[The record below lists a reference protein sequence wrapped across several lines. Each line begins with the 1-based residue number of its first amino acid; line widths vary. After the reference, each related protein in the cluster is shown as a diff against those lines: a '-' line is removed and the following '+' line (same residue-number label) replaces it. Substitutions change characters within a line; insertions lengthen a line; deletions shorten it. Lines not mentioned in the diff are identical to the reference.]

1 MQLNRRRF
9 ISDMGASSL
18 LTLGLAS
25 AGPPPARATAAFPTK
40 DINFIIPAAPGGGFD
55 AYVRAVIPAMEARF
69 NGIVRVVPQNVDGAG
84 GAKAASQIYRAR
96 ADGYTI
102 SLLNVPGILILQ
114 QQGSGALGFDLE
126 SLTWICSMGSDPYAL
141 IVPSNSPIK
150 SIADLQTL
158 SRNRP
163 VKFPCPGPASTAY
176 SAARIASS
184 LLGIKEQII
193 TGYKGTNDYIV
204 AALRGDGDAAI
215 ASITALTQ
223 FRASKLIRVLASF
236 ESRSSIAG
244 VEDATTLKLP
254 ELTQIV
260 QLRPV
265 AGPPNLSADLVDA
278 LARSIMGA
286 MKEPKVVAWAAA
298 AGANLDDKGPRQTL
312 LALRQQKQFIDRWKA
327 VLTPV

>member
-1 MQLNRRRF
+1 MRLNRRRF
-9 ISDMGASSL
+9 VSDMGASSL
-18 LTLGLAS
+18 LTLELTFGGLS
-25 AGPPPARATAAFPTK
+25 PARAAVAFPTK

-69 NGIVRVVPQNVDGAG
+69 NGTVRVIPQNVDGAG
-84 GAKAASQIYRAR
+84 GAKAAGQLYRAR
-96 ADGYTI
+96 ADGYTV

-114 QQGSGALGFDLE
+114 QQGGGALGFDLE
-126 SLTWICSMGSDPYAL
+126 RLTWICTMGSDPYAL
-141 IVPSNSPIK
+141 IVPKDSPIK
-150 SIADLQTL
+150 SIADLRTL
-158 SRNRP
+158 SRSRA

-176 SAARIASS
+176 SATRIASS

-193 TGYKGTNDYIV
+193 AGYKGTNDYIV

-215 ASITALTQ
+215 ASITALAQ
-223 FRASKLIRVLASF
+223 FRASGLIRVLASF
-236 ESRSSIAG
+236 ENRSTIAG

-265 AGPPNLSADLVDA
+265 AGPPNLPADIVDA

-286 MKEPKVVAWAAA
+286 MKDPKVVAWAAA
-298 AGANLDDKGPRQTL
+298 AGANLDDKGPQQTL
-312 LALRQQKQFIDRWKA
+312 LALRQQKQFIERWKA